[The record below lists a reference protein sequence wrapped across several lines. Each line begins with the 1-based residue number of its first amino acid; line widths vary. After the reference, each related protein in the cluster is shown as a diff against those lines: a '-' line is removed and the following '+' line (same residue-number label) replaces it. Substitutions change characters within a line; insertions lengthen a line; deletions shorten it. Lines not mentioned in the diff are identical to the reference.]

1 MAHCFADEV
10 NVRFVELYCVL
21 DIASAYRSS
30 NHHEVPLRSCRADV
44 AAVIRDLVSE
54 VAGYGDVVV
63 TLLVAVP
70 ILSCVDLNATLVNP
84 NHAPVHLRMVVN
96 RYELEAVAPV
106 PVAEAAYYVEVLRHC
121 NRSQRVVEV
130 NVLKADDVRKNL
142 GVSHRLAGIGCHVGT
157 HTYIYL
163 YIHRE
168 VGFAL
173 ACVQLHCGECACE
186 LSCVYAA
193 YCIRE
198 RLVEFYEVGHIFLQR
213 YLHLIH
219 SRCRETVVRLRACEH
234 YC

>member
-1 MAHCFADEV
+1 
-10 NVRFVELYCVL
+10 
-21 DIASAYRSS
+21 
-30 NHHEVPLRSCRADV
+30 
-44 AAVIRDLVSE
+44 
-54 VAGYGDVVV
+54 
-63 TLLVAVP
+63 
-70 ILSCVDLNATLVNP
+70 
-84 NHAPVHLRMVVN
+84 MVVN
-96 RYELEAVAPV
+96 RYELETVAPV
-106 PVAEAAYYVEVLRHC
+106 PSAEAAYNVEVLRRC

-142 GVSHRLAGIGCHVGT
+142 GVSHRRAGIGSHVGT

-186 LSCVYAA
+186 YSCVYAA

-234 YC
+234 YCRRVGEVDIRSSQCRSVQMELRRCFNDRIAVVVVLARCEHHETHHDQQCRFQYLFHIAYACLLG